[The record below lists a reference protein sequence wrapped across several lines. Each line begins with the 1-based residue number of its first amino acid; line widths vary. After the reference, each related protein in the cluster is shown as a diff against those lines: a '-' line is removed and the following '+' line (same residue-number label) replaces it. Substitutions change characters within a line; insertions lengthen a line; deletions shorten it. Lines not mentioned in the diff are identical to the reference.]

1 MARDLDREI
10 QSVKEQVSRITGG
23 QKYVIKTDENKRNLD
38 AINGTVQQLAVF
50 VATLVK
56 DLQKQGILK

>member
-10 QSVKEQVSRITGG
+10 QSVKDSVSRITGG

-38 AINGTVQQLAVF
+38 AINGTLQELYVF
-50 VATLVK
+50 VATMAK